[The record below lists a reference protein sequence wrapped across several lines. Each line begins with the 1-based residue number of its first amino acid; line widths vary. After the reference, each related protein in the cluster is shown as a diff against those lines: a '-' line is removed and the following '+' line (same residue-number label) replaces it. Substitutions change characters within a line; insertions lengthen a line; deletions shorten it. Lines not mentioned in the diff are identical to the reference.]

1 MANKKT
7 SPQDSSRA
15 CLCKDGTYSKD
26 CCKGEEIN
34 QGIGALVG
42 QVSSSVVNT
51 NEPRVITRQN
61 G

>member
-15 CLCKDGTYSKD
+15 CLCEDGTYSKE
-26 CCKGEEIN
+26 CCQGEEIN

-42 QVSSSVVNT
+42 QATSVIINT
-51 NEPRVITRQN
+51 NEPRTITQSR
-61 G
+61 

>member
-15 CLCKDGTYSKD
+15 CLCEDGTYSKD

-34 QGIGALVG
+34 QGIGATEG
-42 QVSSSVVNT
+42 QAISNVINT
-51 NEPRVITRQN
+51 NQPRVITRED
-61 G
+61 